1 MHGTTGSYK
10 LTHGL
15 EKTVKDKLKDKLQSA
30 FFSVNLGKATSNN
43 SLHVL
48 TLIVSYY
55 DPGQNDLVTNHL
67 ASANVPSTDAS
78 SLFDKVKEIL
88 EKCNLSF
95 SKQLTI
101 LMFFHDRREERA

>member
-1 MHGTTGSYK
+1 MHGTTANNK

-15 EKTVKDKLKDKLQSA
+15 GKTAKDKLKDKLQSA
-30 FFSVNLGKATSNN
+30 VFSVNLDKATSNN

-48 TLIVSYY
+48 TLLFSYY

-67 ASANVPSTDAS
+67 ASVDVPSTYAS
-78 SLFDKVKEIL
+78 SLFDKIKEIL

-95 SKQLTI
+95 SKQLTM
-101 LMFFHDRREERA
+101 LMFFHERREERA